1 MLERIAVKVTS
12 SKFWAFVST
21 FVVGTCVLF
30 HVDVDTY
37 TQIGALILIFGD
49 LVVYTFA
56 NVEQKKNELDA
67 GNNVMLDDALNQRLT
82 ADDITD

>member
-30 HVDVDTY
+30 HVDSDTY
-37 TQIGALILIFGD
+37 TQIGALILILGD
-49 LVVYTFA
+49 MIAYTFGNIA
-56 NVEQKKNELDA
+56 QKKNELE
-67 GNNVMLDDALNQRLT
+67 T
-82 ADDITD
+82 ADHTCALEKYDVSD